1 MPTPRPKPV
10 PLILAVTGA
19 SGAPYARHFLRH
31 LVSLKI
37 PVELV
42 VSEAGARLIRDEL
55 DAPATPEGLCGGRA
69 PGVVRRSIRDIG
81 ASIAWGGLETRG
93 MVLLPCSMGRVGSI
107 AAGLSLDLVDRAA
120 SVTMKE
126 GRRLVLVPREAP
138 VGAIHLEAM
147 ATLARCGVSILP
159 ASPGFYTRPKTIDDL
174 LAFLTVRICRSLGIP
189 APDAPGYRS
198 RA

>member
-1 MPTPRPKPV
+1 MPQPKPASA

-31 LVSLKI
+31 LVRLGI

-55 DAPATPEGLCGGRA
+55 DAPATPEGLCGGKA
-69 PGVVRRSIRDIG
+69 PGVHRRSIKDIG
-81 ASIAWGGLETRG
+81 ASIAWGGRETRG

-138 VGAIHLEAM
+138 IGAIHLDAM
-147 ATLARCGVSILP
+147 AALARCGVTILP
-159 ASPGFYTRPKTIDDL
+159 ASPGFYTRPKSIEDL
-174 LAFLTVRICRSLGIP
+174 LAFLTVRICRSLGLP
-189 APDAPGYRS
+189 PPDAPGYRP